1 MTAIKTT
8 TRRNRQPEASTKE
21 VLARFQ
27 KAAKALQTAKSEL
40 DAIGIDWRN
49 WGSGE
54 ATYYAD
60 QIAEML
66 SCDHGE
72 AGLEA
77 IIESL
82 KKL

>member
-1 MTAIKTT
+1 MNTT
-8 TRRNRQPEASTKE
+8 QI
-21 VLARFQ
+21 LAKYK
-27 KAAKALQTAKSEL
+27 KAAKALETAKKEL
-40 DAIGIDWRN
+40 EEIGVDWQN

-72 AGLEA
+72 AGLEPL
-77 IIESL
+77 IEAL

>member
-8 TRRNRQPEASTKE
+8 TIRNRQPETSTKE
-21 VLARFQ
+21 VLAHFQ
-27 KAAKALQTAKSEL
+27 KAAKALETAKKEFE
-40 DAIGIDWRN
+40 AIGSDWRN

-54 ATYYAD
+54 ATSYAD

-72 AGLEA
+72 AGLEP
-77 IIESL
+77 IIESP